1 MNRRTTGGE
10 PVDSAW
16 TVYGCASWEGEWQR
30 MLCSCYVWDILVTG
44 VPSAVERSKLSC
56 RMNKVPL
63 LSVSWGWWILIKNL
77 PDCDWSW
84 INRTFSIKV
93 PVLFYLWLS
102 WVKRPCVFSLYDPK
116 QQNSPA
122 TETKGIFQIS
132 SAGLENYSV
141 GLETFIY
148 FIADCLIWYVN
159 VILKKGNH
167 THTCVL
173 TEALLK
179 RIDQ

>member
-1 MNRRTTGGE
+1 MFGIFWWLESHLLLNGARGNRVG
-10 PVDSAW
+10 
-16 TVYGCASWEGEWQR
+16 
-30 MLCSCYVWDILVTG
+30 
-44 VPSAVERSKLSC
+44 KLSC
-56 RMNKVPL
+56 RMNKVLL
-63 LSVSWGWWILIKNL
+63 LSVSCGWWILIKNL

-167 THTCVL
+167 THLCFDRSFIEKNRSVVSKKYISL
-173 TEALLK
+173 FFLP
-179 RIDQ
+179 IDDDRLI